1 MTDIKKTEDA
11 PGMVFPCPINVK
23 IFVKNDADEEAVI
36 REFVEQKL
44 EEGQLIGWSSRVSSG
59 DKYLAISANVDA
71 QNREHI
77 DALYQALTDNEHVI
91 MLL

>member
-1 MTDIKKTEDA
+1 M
-11 PGMVFPCPINVK
+11 
-23 IFVKNDADEEAVI
+23 I